1 MDMSGKTV
9 IVAGLG
15 VSGQSMMEVLGS
27 RAEKV
32 LGVDEKKPD
41 ADLHSFDR
49 IDWDHVDLVMTSP
62 VFNPRTPFILEAQ
75 RRGIPVMSE
84 VELAWQL
91 RVNCDSTGE
100 PAQWIGITGTNGKT
114 STTEMTSEMLTACD
128 LTAPAVGNIGKA
140 AEHGAHFVCPVHV
153 GLFAHVRLYGVKDNQ
168 PRSVL
173 RNCFLYAL
181 IGEGKFPLGFINH
194 KYAVKVGFCFHQAG
208 LDGIA

>member
-100 PAQWIGITGTNGKT
+100 PAHHRHQRQNLYYGNDLGNADGLRSDGTGCRQHRQGGVPCRSRSGK
-114 STTEMTSEMLTACD
+114 
-128 LTAPAVGNIGKA
+128 
-140 AEHGAHFVCPVHV
+140 
-153 GLFAHVRLYGVKDNQ
+153 
-168 PRSVL
+168 
-173 RNCFLYAL
+173 
-181 IGEGKFPLGFINH
+181 
-194 KYAVKVGFCFHQAG
+194 
-208 LDGIA
+208 